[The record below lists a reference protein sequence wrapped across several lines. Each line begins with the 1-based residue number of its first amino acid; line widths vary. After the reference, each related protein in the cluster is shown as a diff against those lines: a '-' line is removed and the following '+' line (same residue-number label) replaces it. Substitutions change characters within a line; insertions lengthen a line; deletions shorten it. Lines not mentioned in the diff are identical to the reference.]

1 MMTLSAAS
9 AQEEEKAEVRGYIP
23 VQLRSFSVPVVSS
36 AGVRAQGPITL
47 FLVVRGEKNFAT
59 LCYNLPRVH
68 EAIALTV
75 DQNPVPVVRGKY
87 QLDKIGVLMHQAIN
101 RALPNP
107 LVIKLHLLPVARHLG
122 EAAVNLK
129 LRGSNKDCMG
139 IQELPLEV
147 SAMLSGANPV
157 ARTFTVPD
165 PEALWKP
172 KPKPKAEPKSQRRSD
187 TAPAVIVKTSKSKE
201 PVQKPPEP
209 KACHGLAKVW
219 KAGFHTISGT
229 RYWLDRAFTLD
240 GNNDGVV
247 DDIGFILKTEG
258 KADITIYYFPGQ
270 GRQSVIAA
278 PALRLKD
285 DRDLEKICFGQ
296 EEFKKPE
303 PEKKGG
309 GPSTF
314 QVPDLAAELAFKASG
329 GKAKGPAEKPS
340 FLEGPGL
347 VFAIVIGAG
356 VLLIGGGGVGYAVAR
371 WRRERRRK
379 ERRAKRDRR
388 DGDGDRRRE
397 EGAFEGPDK
406 RAKENRRKPD
416 DRRGKDDRREKKER
430 RGS

>member
-1 MMTLSAAS
+1 MTLSGAS
-9 AQEEEKAEVRGYIP
+9 AQEKAPEKAEVRGTIL
-23 VQLRSFSVPVVSS
+23 VQLRSFSVPVVNS
-36 AGVRAQGPITL
+36 AGGRAQGPISL
-47 FLVVRGEKNFAT
+47 FLVVRGEKNFT
-59 LCYNLPRVH
+59 TICHNLPRIR

-75 DQNPVPVVRGKY
+75 DQSPILVIEGKY
-87 QLDKIGVLMHQAIN
+87 QLDEIGVRLYREIN
-101 RALPNP
+101 RALPSP
-107 LVIKLHLLPVARHLG
+107 MVINLHLLPMARRLG
-122 EAAVNLK
+122 EGAVNLE

-139 IQELPLEV
+139 IQKLPLDV
-147 SAMLSGANPV
+147 ATMLRAENPV
-157 ARTFTVPD
+157 ARTFTVAE
-165 PEALWKP
+165 PEAAPKPEAKPRAKP
-172 KPKPKAEPKSQRRSD
+172 KSKRRRD
-187 TAPAVIVKTSKSKE
+187 TAPAVIAPTLKSETPIQKT
-201 PVQKPPEP
+201 PNPD
-209 KACHGLAKVW
+209 ACQGLADVW
-219 KAGFHTISGT
+219 KASSHTVSGT

-388 DGDGDRRRE
+388 DGDGDRRRG
-397 EGAFEGPDK
+397 EGAF
-406 RAKENRRKPD
+406 
-416 DRRGKDDRREKKER
+416 
-430 RGS
+430 